1 VDRLKVALVGLVG
14 EGADFLSVIRSDE
27 RFELV
32 AVGDRDPEQLRSV
45 GEELQVRGFEDYRS
59 LIVESAHAGLDVVF
73 VALEPFESLG
83 LVELAAQRDVGVFH
97 KAPVARNVRE
107 MRGLM
112 ERFEKNRYP
121 LVVSRSWLFEPAFS
135 ALCSLGES
143 SSRIYGTAAT
153 SLTTETPTGWR
164 GDSVRAG
171 GGTLLNG
178 AYAVVDMLVR
188 LLGLPEAVY
197 AQCTMRPASGFT
209 GKYDTEDVA
218 ILSLNFGEGKAGS
231 VVARR
236 GAAHRSWAVT
246 LFGSENCF
254 EVTPKSLTVTPCDGT
269 PVQRY
274 VVESDCPVASAIR
287 AYGASCTSGDVPF
300 ESTIDQHL
308 ATVATIECA
317 YLSARTG
324 APESPSRLLG

>member
-1 VDRLKVALVGLVG
+1 MDRLKVALVGLTG
-14 EGADFLSVIRSDE
+14 EGSGYLTVIRSDE
-27 RFELV
+27 RLELV
-32 AVGDRDPEQLRSV
+32 AVADGDAERLRVV
-45 GEELQVRGFEDYRS
+45 GERLQVRCFEDYRS
-59 LIVESAHAGLDVVF
+59 LIVESAQAGLDVVF
-73 VALEPFESLG
+73 VALEPFESMAF
-83 LVELAAQRDVGVFH
+83 VELAAQRDVGVFH
-97 KAPVARNVRE
+97 KAPASRNVRE
-107 MRGLM
+107 MRRLM
-112 ERFEKNRYP
+112 ERFEKSRYP
-121 LVVSRSWLFEPAFS
+121 LVVSRPWFFEPAFA
-135 ALCSLGES
+135 ALRSMTES
-143 SSRIYGTAAT
+143 SSRIYGAVAT
-153 SLTTETPTGWR
+153 SVTTLTTTGWR

-178 AYAVVDMLVR
+178 AYAVVDMLVH

-197 AQCTMRPASGFT
+197 AQCTMRPASGST

-246 LFGSENCF
+246 LLGSERCL
-254 EVTPKSLTVTPCDGT
+254 EVTPEGLTVTPCDGT
-269 PVQRY
+269 PTERY
-274 VVESDCPVASAIR
+274 AVESDCSIASAIR
-287 AYGASCTSGDVPF
+287 AYGGSCISDDVPF